1 MQRQKMLT
9 SLFRHKEDSNIMRHY
24 LQSPTPSTTKTFQPI
39 DLSAKWDCGV
49 VSKVRSVRVAA
60 FSGKRDFEDGDYRL
74 AAAVGVLQLTG
85 HREGAVRTE
94 LLIGFSNANDLPQ
107 PTFHLDDTRAFG
119 TMSLAA
125 SSFGPL
131 MQLVH
136 LPNAHFRI
144 SSDVNL
150 IGVASDPAM
159 LLQTQ

>member
-1 MQRQKMLT
+1 MLT
-9 SLFRHKEDSNIMRHY
+9 SLFRHDEDSCVMRHN
-24 LQSPTPSTTKTFQPI
+24 LQSLTPNTTQAFQPI
-39 DLSAKWDCGV
+39 DLSAKWVSGV
-49 VSKVRSVRVAA
+49 VSKIRAVRVAA
-60 FSGKRDFEDGDYRL
+60 FSGNRDFEDGDYRL
-74 AAAVGVLQLTG
+74 VAAVGVLQLTG

-107 PTFHLDDTRAFG
+107 PTFHLDDTRALG

-159 LLQTQ
+159 LLQTR